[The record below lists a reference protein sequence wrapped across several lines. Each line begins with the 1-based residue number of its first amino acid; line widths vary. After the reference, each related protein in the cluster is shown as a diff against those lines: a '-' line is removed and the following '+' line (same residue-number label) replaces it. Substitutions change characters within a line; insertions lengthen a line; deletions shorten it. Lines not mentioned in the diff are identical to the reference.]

1 MRRVVMGGLGAGLV
15 AMSLGVAGCGGG
27 GGIGEGMPS
36 DVNSLPKPA
45 TIESKMGPP
54 PKSTPTHGKVG
65 GRIAGW
71 KGSSHA

>member
-1 MRRVVMGGLGAGLV
+1 MKRIVMGGLGAGLV

-27 GGIGEGMPS
+27 GISEGMPS

-54 PKSTPTHGKVG
+54 PKATHGKVG
-65 GRIAGW
+65 VRNTAW
-71 KGSSHA
+71 RGSGHA

>member
-1 MRRVVMGGLGAGLV
+1 MKRIVMGGLGAGLV

-27 GGIGEGMPS
+27 ISEGMPS

-54 PKSTPTHGKVG
+54 PKATHGKVG
-65 GRIAGW
+65 GHTTAW
-71 KGSSHA
+71 KGNGHA

>member
-15 AMSLGVAGCGGG
+15 AMSLGVAGCGG

-54 PKSTPTHGKVG
+54 PKTTAPGKVG
-65 GRIAGW
+65 GRITGW
-71 KGSSHA
+71 KGNSHA